1 MLELCTKRGAITD
14 VVEAL
19 LSPFFHDC
27 EGAGRE
33 DFKMG
38 RQKRMALLLH
48 PFRRDLYQ
56 VLCENPGTYLLEL
69 VEMLESPLGTLTWH
83 LRILER
89 EGLVKS
95 IKFAGKRL
103 YYPKMLRSREAEMAY
118 LTMRSETA
126 QKIFAFIVNNPSCYQ
141 EQMAENLGVHH
152 DTVRW
157 HVTRMEEVG
166 LCRVEKH
173 GRKKK
178 HYLDELGRALMEGSL
193 NTISEAFVMFLL
205 EKLEDG
211 CLNPEIR
218 ESNEEQVTIRID
230 CPERGK
236 DCFITIKLRE
246 WDFRFFDDEEMAEAE
261 IPPEKAKA

>member
-1 MLELCTKRGAITD
+1 MYYSYVSLLC
-14 VVEAL
+14 EEL
-19 LSPFFHDC
+19 LSRLWDPIW
-27 EGAGRE
+27 RE
-33 DFKMG
+33 HAERPEFMG

-48 PFRRDLYQ
+48 PFRRELYQ

-69 VEMLESPLGTLTWH
+69 VDILSSPLGTLTWH

-103 YYPKMLRSREAEMAY
+103 YYPRMLRSQEAEMAY
-118 LTMRSETA
+118 VTMKSETA
-126 QKIFAFIVNNPSCYQ
+126 QKVFAFVVNNEGCYQ
-141 EQMAENLGVHH
+141 EQMAESLGVHH

-157 HVTRMEEVG
+157 HISRMQEVG
-166 LCRVEKH
+166 LVKVIRE

-178 HYLDELGRALMEGSL
+178 HYLDSLGESLMAGSL
-193 NTISEAFVMFLL
+193 NVISEGYVIFLM

-218 ESNEEQVTIRID
+218 ESTSDHVTIRID
-230 CPERGK
+230 CPEKGK
-236 DCFITIKLRE
+236 DCFITINLTDWE
-246 WDFRFFDDEEMAEAE
+246 FSVVDDEGEETSVEAL
-261 IPPEKAKA
+261 

>member
-1 MLELCTKRGAITD
+1 
-14 VVEAL
+14 
-19 LSPFFHDC
+19 
-27 EGAGRE
+27 
-33 DFKMG
+33 MG
-38 RQKRMALLLH
+38 RQKRMTLLLH

-56 VLCENPGTYLLEL
+56 ILCENPGTYLLEL

-103 YYPKMLRSREAEMAY
+103 YYPRMLRSQEAEMAY
-118 LTMRSETA
+118 LTMRSDTA
-126 QKIFAFIVNNPSCYQ
+126 KQIFAYVVNNPGCYQ
-141 EQMAENLGVHH
+141 EEMASSLGVHH

-157 HVTRMEEVG
+157 HVSRMEEVG
-166 LCRVEKH
+166 LVRVERE

-178 HYLDELGRALMEGSL
+178 HYLDELGNALMAGSL
-193 NTISEAFVMFLL
+193 NTISEAYVMFLM

-218 ESNEEQVTIRID
+218 EATEDHVTIRID

-236 DCFITIKLRE
+236 DCYITINLRE
-246 WDFRFFDDEEMAEAE
+246 WEFQIIDDDEDDSDGELPEADTKTVE
-261 IPPEKAKA
+261 I

>member
-1 MLELCTKRGAITD
+1 
-14 VVEAL
+14 
-19 LSPFFHDC
+19 
-27 EGAGRE
+27 
-33 DFKMG
+33 MG

-69 VEMLESPLGTLTWH
+69 VELLESPLGTLTWH

-126 QKIFAFIVNNPSCYQ
+126 QKIFAFIVNNPGCYQ
-141 EQMAENLGVHH
+141 EQMAETLGVHH

-157 HVTRMEEVG
+157 HVSRMEEVG
-166 LCRVEKH
+166 LVRVEKD

-178 HYLDELGRALMEGSL
+178 HFLHDLGMALMEGSL
-193 NTISEAFVMFLL
+193 NTISEAYVMFLI

-218 ESNEEQVTIRID
+218 EATDDHVTIRID

-236 DCFITIKLRE
+236 DCFITINLRE
-246 WDFRFFDDEEMAEAE
+246 WEFQFFDEEEDVE
-261 IPPEKAKA
+261 IEESEVAPEDIKV

>member
-1 MLELCTKRGAITD
+1 MARGKR
-14 VVEAL
+14 
-19 LSPFFHDC
+19 LS
-27 EGAGRE
+27 
-33 DFKMG
+33 
-38 RQKRMALLLH
+38 LLLH
-48 PFRRDLYQ
+48 PFRKDLYQ

-69 VEMLESPLGTLTWH
+69 VNLLESPMGTLTWH

-103 YYPKMLRSREAEMAY
+103 YYPKMLRSQEAEMAY

-126 QKIFAFIVNNPSCYQ
+126 QQIFTYIVNHPGCYQ
-141 EQMAENLGVHH
+141 EQLAEELDVHH

-157 HVTRMEEVG
+157 HVDKMTDVG
-166 LCRVEKH
+166 LVRIRRK

-178 HYLDELGRALMEGSL
+178 HYLARLGEALLAGSL
-193 NTISEAFVMFLL
+193 NTITEAFVIFLMD
-205 EKLEDG
+205 KLEDG

-218 ESNEEQVTIRID
+218 EKTPDRVTIRID

-236 DCFITIKLRE
+236 DCYITINLTE
-246 WDFRFFDDEEMAEAE
+246 WQFEFLDEEALTGKGAEEVRAE
-261 IPPEKAKA
+261 GA

>member
-1 MLELCTKRGAITD
+1 
-14 VVEAL
+14 
-19 LSPFFHDC
+19 
-27 EGAGRE
+27 
-33 DFKMG
+33 MG
-38 RQKRMALLLH
+38 RQKRQTLLLH

-69 VEMLESPLGTLTWH
+69 VDILESPLGTLTWH

-118 LTMRSETA
+118 LTMRSDTA
-126 QKIFAFIVNNPSCYQ
+126 RKVFAYVVNNPGCYQ
-141 EQMAENLGVHH
+141 EEMAESLGVHH

-157 HVTRMEEVG
+157 HISRMEDVG
-166 LCRVEKH
+166 LVRVEKH

-178 HYLDELGRALMEGSL
+178 HYLAELGEALMQGSL
-193 NTISEAFVMFLL
+193 NTISEAYVLFLM

-218 ESNEEQVTIRID
+218 ESSPEQILIRID
-230 CPERGK
+230 CPDRGK
-236 DCFITIKLRE
+236 DCYIRINLRE
-246 WDFRFFDDEEMAEAE
+246 WQFDFTDEDNDSDYE
-261 IPPEKAKA
+261 IESEDQQI

>member
-1 MLELCTKRGAITD
+1 VRSPKTFIAFWKESLKRERE
-14 VVEAL
+14 EA
-19 LSPFFHDC
+19 
-27 EGAGRE
+27 RTV
-33 DFKMG
+33 G
-38 RQKRMALLLH
+38 RQKRLALLLH
-48 PFRRDLYQ
+48 PFRRELYQ

-69 VEMLESPLGTLTWH
+69 VDILSSPLGTLTWH

-103 YYPKMLRSREAEMAY
+103 YYPRMLRSEEAEMAY
-118 LTMRSETA
+118 VTMKSATA
-126 QKIFAFIVNNPSCYQ
+126 QRIFAYVVNNEGCYQ
-141 EQMAENLGVHH
+141 EQMAESLGVHH

-157 HVTRMEEVG
+157 HISRMQKVG
-166 LCRVEKH
+166 LIRVVRE

-178 HYLDELGRALMEGSL
+178 HYLDTLGRNLMMGSL
-193 NTISEAFVMFLL
+193 NTITEAYVMFLM

-218 ESNEEQVTIRID
+218 ESTSERVTIRID

-236 DCFITIKLRE
+236 DCFVTINLNE
-246 WDFRFFDDEEMAEAE
+246 WEFQFVNEEGNEETLDILEKVEAE
-261 IPPEKAKA
+261 

>member
-1 MLELCTKRGAITD
+1 
-14 VVEAL
+14 
-19 LSPFFHDC
+19 
-27 EGAGRE
+27 
-33 DFKMG
+33 MG
-38 RQKRMALLLH
+38 RQKRMTLLLH

-56 VLCENPGTYLLEL
+56 ILCENPGTYLLEL

-103 YYPKMLRSREAEMAY
+103 YYPRMLRSQEAEMAY
-118 LTMRSETA
+118 LTMRSDTA
-126 QKIFAFIVNNPSCYQ
+126 KQIFAYVVNNPGCYQ
-141 EQMAENLGVHH
+141 EEMAASLGVHH

-157 HVTRMEEVG
+157 HVSRMEEVG
-166 LCRVEKH
+166 LVRVERE

-178 HYLDELGRALMEGSL
+178 HFLDELGNALMAGSL
-193 NTISEAFVMFLL
+193 NTISEAYVMFLM

-218 ESNEEQVTIRID
+218 EATEDHVTIRID

-236 DCFITIKLRE
+236 DCYITINLRE
-246 WDFRFFDDEEMAEAE
+246 WKFQIIDDDEDDSDGELPEADTKTVE
-261 IPPEKAKA
+261 I

>member
-1 MLELCTKRGAITD
+1 MSGGEAII
-14 VVEAL
+14 
-19 LSPFFHDC
+19 SPNSN
-27 EGAGRE
+27 ESEERRE
-33 DFKMG
+33 DNAMV

-48 PFRRDLYQ
+48 PFRRELYQ

-69 VEMLESPLGTLTWH
+69 VDILSSPLGTLTWH

-103 YYPKMLRSREAEMAY
+103 YYPRMLRSQEAEMAY

-126 QKIFAFIVNNPSCYQ
+126 QKVFAFVVNNQGCYQ
-141 EQMAENLGVHH
+141 EQMADSLNVHH

-157 HVTRMEEVG
+157 HISRMEDVG
-166 LCRVEKH
+166 LVKVVRE
-173 GRKKK
+173 GRKKR
-178 HYLDELGRALMEGSL
+178 HYLDNLGELLMKGSL
-193 NTISEAFVMFLL
+193 NTITEAYVMFLM

-218 ESNEEQVTIRID
+218 ESTSDHITIRID

-236 DCFITIKLRE
+236 DCFITINLTE
-246 WDFRFFDDEEMAEAE
+246 WEFQFIDDDGEETTIEQERAEAGGR
-261 IPPEKAKA
+261 